1 MAFSFNPQSE
11 IPNPQLL
18 RLFVY
23 GTLKRG
29 FWNHDRFCRGVLTV
43 EDAMVRGRLFETSSG
58 IPVLEVPEEDI
69 LAVGTTN
76 PLADVATCLRADT
89 HRQSQARVTARLFNP
104 QSTIINPQYEGA
116 PWGPVYGEL
125 LTFDD
130 PEDRLPAIDR
140 LEGFTPAVPASTA
153 ASWSLSRS
161 TEPIFPLGSMWVKTR
176 SRAGLRLSVGPAGTG
191 SLDSVTL
198 GQITQ

>member
-1 MAFSFNPQSE
+1 MTDTPMNPAM
-11 IPNPQLL
+11 NPTEPSNANTNGML

-43 EDAMVRGRLFETSSG
+43 EDAVVRGRLFETSSG
-58 IPVLEVPEEDI
+58 IPVLQVPEEDI

-76 PLADVATCLRADT
+76 PLADVAT
-89 HRQSQARVTARLFNP
+89 QAHVTARMSNP
-104 QSTIINPQYEGA
+104 EPTPDRLPKKGTGA

-130 PEDRLPAIDR
+130 PENRLPAIDR
-140 LEGFTPAVPASTA
+140 LEGFHPGGPCLYRRVLVPVRIREAVFPAWLYVGQERISPG
-153 ASWSLSRS
+153 LR
-161 TEPIFPLGSMWVKTR
+161 PLGGFCWPR
-176 SRAGLRLSVGPAGTG
+176 
-191 SLDSVTL
+191 
-198 GQITQ
+198 

>member
-1 MAFSFNPQSE
+1 MTDTPMNPMNQAM
-11 IPNPQLL
+11 NPTEPSNANTNGML

-43 EDAMVRGRLFETSSG
+43 EDAVVGGRLFETSSG

-76 PLADVATCLRADT
+76 PLADVAT
-89 HRQSQARVTARLFNP
+89 QAHVTARMSNP
-104 QSTIINPQYEGA
+104 EPTPDRLPNKGTRA

-130 PEDRLPAIDR
+130 PENRLPAIDR
-140 LEGFTPAVPASTA
+140 LEGFHPGGPCLYRRVLVP
-153 ASWSLSRS
+153 
-161 TEPIFPLGSMWVKTR
+161 V
-176 SRAGLRLSVGPAGTG
+176 RANGTVLPTWLYVVGDRWTG
-191 SLDSVTL
+191 SVKELT
-198 GQITQ
+198 GGIWR

>member
-1 MAFSFNPQSE
+1 MTNSFNPQSE

-43 EDAMVRGRLFETSSG
+43 EDAVVRGRLFETSSG
-58 IPVLEVPEEDI
+58 IPVLQVPEEDI

-76 PLADVATCLRADT
+76 PRADVAT
-89 HRQSQARVTARLFNP
+89 QAHVTARLFNP

-116 PWGPVYGEL
+116 PWGRVYGEL
-125 LTFDD
+125 LTFGD
-130 PEDRLPAIDR
+130 PETRLPAIDR
-140 LEGFTPAVPASTA
+140 LEGFRPGGSSLYKRVLVPVCIEYSMALPAWVYVGPTVWKDESF
-153 ASWSLSRS
+153 L
-161 TEPIFPLGSMWVKTR
+161 PLGKWPS
-176 SRAGLRLSVGPAGTG
+176 
-191 SLDSVTL
+191 
-198 GQITQ
+198 

>member
-1 MAFSFNPQSE
+1 MTDIPMNPMNQAMNPTE
-11 IPNPQLL
+11 PMKPNTNGML

-43 EDAMVRGRLFETSSG
+43 EAAVVRGRLFETSSG
-58 IPVLEVPEEDI
+58 IPVLMVPEEDI
-69 LAVGTTN
+69 LAVGTIN
-76 PLADVATCLRADT
+76 PLADVAT
-89 HRQSQARVTARLFNP
+89 QSNMTTRLLNP

-130 PEDRLPAIDR
+130 PETRLPAIDR
-140 LEGFTPAVPASTA
+140 LEGFHPGGPCLYRRVLVSAQVHGTVLPAWLYVG
-153 ASWSLSRS
+153 
-161 TEPIFPLGSMWVKTR
+161 EDPISGRLTPLGG
-176 SRAGLRLSVGPAGTG
+176 SRWPG
-191 SLDSVTL
+191 
-198 GQITQ
+198 